1 MKTLLL
7 STALIAGL
15 GSFAAAQDTATS
27 PFRAEADPAT
37 IRVSNFIGAR
47 LYASETE
54 VDATEYE
61 GVQDGW
67 NDIGEVND
75 VILSRDGSVEA
86 VLVDI
91 GGFLGIGERQVAVDM
106 SAVRFASDSST
117 ADDPNDWF
125 LVLTADRTMLESAP
139 AWEMTMNDGA
149 VTTTDPAVAGD
160 DTIAA
165 GETATGNEG
174 TMPAEEMTDDM
185 ATSDPAAMPR
195 TPVARD
201 GYAAVDM
208 TEMTSELLTGA
219 SVYDPQDVKVG
230 TVANLV
236 IAEDGAITDVIV
248 DVGGFLGL
256 GTKPVALKMDQI
268 DILRETDGDEVR
280 IFVPATKADLEAMPE
295 AKI

>member
-7 STALIAGL
+7 STALIAGF
-15 GSFAAAQDTATS
+15 GSFAAAQEAATS
-27 PFRAEADPAT
+27 PFRAEADPAAV
-37 IRVSNFIGAR
+37 RASNFIGAR
-47 LYASETE
+47 LYASETA

-75 VILSRDGSVEA
+75 VILSREGNVEA

-106 SAVRFASDSST
+106 SAVRFTSDSST

-125 LVLTADRTMLESAP
+125 LVLNADRTMLESAP
-139 AWEMTMNDGA
+139 AWEMSMNDSA
-149 VTTTDPAVAGD
+149 VTTDPAVAAD
-160 DTIAA
+160 DTMAA
-165 GETATGNEG
+165 GETATGTDG
-174 TMPAEEMTDDM
+174 TTPVEDM
-185 ATSDPAAMPR
+185 ANDTATSDPAAMPR

-201 GYAAVDM
+201 GYAAVEM

-295 AKI
+295 AEI